1 MGRIDW
7 SILKEHYDKDGELR
21 FGNMMIILINEGHI
35 DESNF
40 SLKALWE
47 AMGKPN
53 LRQEMELGRLISE
66 KEFNEQLDSSMF
78 PKITGALINKTVMA
92 AYDLA
97 YGIGINLVTVLD
109 SSQKDDTIVG
119 FTAADGL
126 VEIIEGTD
134 YEEGAFYEKY
144 HKIRNRKFGK
154 QILLTE
160 EMVKFDQT
168 GQFINRARNIG
179 ENAKYKQEE
188 IIMNAILETSYAGP
202 YATWRP
208 EGTSTQCY
216 SSTSNDPY
224 TSGTIDNS
232 ITDVLTDETDVTA
245 AIKQFATFTDEEGQY
260 LNIMPNILL
269 TALALDAIGK
279 KIINSTGSTVA
290 TYSSG
295 VVNPYK
301 NAFTHYSTSFVDNK
315 KGATYWLLGNF
326 KKQFVYTQV
335 FPLQMFMLKPG
346 NSKEWDK
353 DVVFGFKVR
362 FMGGCGA
369 VTNRYV
375 VLSTGGG

>member
-7 SILKEHYDKDGELR
+7 SILKEHYEKDGEFH
-21 FGNMMIILINEGHI
+21 FGNMMITMINEGHI

-53 LRQEMELGRLISE
+53 LARQMELGKLIGE
-66 KEFNEQLDSSMF
+66 NEFKEQLDSSMF
-78 PKITGALINKTVMA
+78 PKITGALINKTVMK

-97 YGIGINLVTVLD
+97 YGIGMNLVTVLD
-109 SSQKDDTIVG
+109 SSQKDDTLVG

-126 VEIIEGTD
+126 VEIIEGME
-134 YEEGAFYEKY
+134 YEEGAFNEKY
-144 HKIRNRKFGK
+144 HKVRNRKFGK
-154 QILLTE
+154 TIYLTE

-188 IIMNAILETSYAGP
+188 IIMNAVLETATTGAYAS
-202 YATWRP
+202 WRP
-208 EGTSTQCY
+208 EGTSTTLY
-216 SSTSNDPY
+216 SSTSNDPF

-232 ITDVLTDETDVTA
+232 ITDVLTDETDINA
-245 AIKQFATFTDEEGQY
+245 AITQFATFTDEEGQY

-269 TALALDAIGK
+269 TALALEATGK
-279 KIINSTGSTVA
+279 KIVNSTGSTVA

-295 VVNPYK
+295 VINPYK
-301 NAFTHYSTSFVDNK
+301 NAFTHYSTPFVDNK

-326 KKQFVYTQV
+326 KKEFVYTQV

-346 NSKEWDK
+346 NTEEWK
-353 DVVFGFKVR
+353 RDVVFGFKVR

-369 VTNRYV
+369 ITNRYV
-375 VLSTGGG
+375 VISTGGG